1 MFTRV
6 LQNLGI
12 VSDVNLKKQ
21 NPDLAQGIEFIHYN
35 KKITV
40 RAAKRLPY
48 LQVSS
53 IPGLQS
59 INEAMNGKDS
69 VNGDTI
75 LILNKNINSDIT
87 QNENDFN
94 KLLSEYGSLQ
104 QNLEDS
110 KLYHNVDKQATAL
123 IIKKLAILN
132 EKLIKHAKKINDDM
146 SNLHVSDDALKHHI
160 TKQQTGLNKYIQELA
175 QQKEDMVTV
184 NGMEENTKLI
194 RTSNKYYYVMWF
206 FLLITLLALFMYILT
221 SDLVMN
227 TIIVII
233 CLMVIYILARE
244 IHYKYM

>member
-194 RTSNKYYYVMWF
+194 RTSNKYYYVIF
-206 FLLITLLALFMYILT
+206 
-221 SDLVMN
+221 
-227 TIIVII
+227 
-233 CLMVIYILARE
+233 
-244 IHYKYM
+244 